1 MKLARIRIEQLRRF
15 GKPFELG
22 DIAHG
27 LNLFHGPNE
36 AGKST
41 VVRAIRAAFFERY
54 RTENVQDLVPH
65 DDAGAAPTV
74 ELDFSIGGQAY
85 ALRKVWLK
93 KKRCELSV
101 GGRRLDGEEAEAHLA
116 QLLGFGIRGK
126 GASRADN
133 WGIPGLLWI
142 EQGAGH
148 EIGDAIE
155 HAADHL
161 RSALKSTAAEVAS
174 TQGDAVIARVKKL
187 REELVTEAK
196 GTPRGE
202 FAKVLDERARLD
214 EECARL
220 DQAATEY
227 GSQLDELATLA
238 AVHTTEQSAK
248 PWEAMRQQQA
258 AAQARLRATELR
270 TAELRT
276 QAEAAQRIEQQI
288 ASLNASL
295 DAFDDKQ
302 KALQTRRA
310 AVAEAVEATR
320 AASTACTLWDSR
332 QRDAETQ
339 CAQTQSLL
347 ATAETQDLRTVLQQQ
362 CEGATHQL
370 ELLGGHLS
378 AAEREAAQLQAAL
391 EVQAE
396 SNLPPAAMQ
405 ALKDRHT
412 RLRELQIRREALQ
425 TRIEFDIDAMAA
437 SDHVTLDGER
447 LQGSGQRS
455 IEAAA
460 TLTIAGVGSV
470 RIVPGQSDAAQLAR
484 EEATLQAAQA
494 AEFARHGIATL
505 ADAQARQLRHAQALA
520 DVAQARKSLAQL
532 APDGLDALRAAH
544 VLQQRHLSEAAQ
556 RLQALQAAHGLDAD
570 MAAAAPLPLAQA
582 RAHRDAA
589 DATRSEVSAQAQRAH
604 LASAGAQARH
614 ELAQTE
620 CAALEVETSAP
631 AYLQRHEA
639 ARHGLRTLQMEQQ
652 TLRERIALQRH
663 EIEGADSLEALT
675 LEVQRFE
682 KSAVFAHEAFLR
694 RDQRIT
700 HLRAQLEAAGAQ
712 GLDERRAHSA
722 AQLAQLQRRE
732 QQMSARAAALTLL
745 LELLTEQRQ
754 AATQRLQ
761 APLQKHVTRYLQQ
774 LFPGAQLDIAENLQ
788 PTVLTRAQGAPNAI
802 GSPLDALSFGARE
815 QMGVL
820 SRLAYADLL
829 KEAGRP
835 TLVILDDAL
844 VHSDGMRLAQMK
856 RVIFDAAQRHQVL
869 LFTCHPELWRDAG
882 APLRAIGAA

>member
-1 MKLARIRIEQLRRF
+1 MRLASIRIEQLRRF
-15 GKPFELG
+15 GKPFELA
-22 DIAHG
+22 DIAPG

-74 ELDFSIGGQAY
+74 ELDFSIGGEAY

-101 GGRRLDGEEAEAHLA
+101 GGRRLHGEEAEAHLA
-116 QLLGFGIRGK
+116 QLLGFGIREK

-196 GTPRGE
+196 GAPRGD
-202 FAKVLDERARLD
+202 FAKVVDERARLD
-214 EECARL
+214 EACARL
-220 DQAATEY
+220 DWAATEY
-227 GSQLDELATLA
+227 GSQVDELAALA
-238 AVHTTEQSAK
+238 AAHAAEQIAK

-258 AAQARLRATELR
+258 AVQARLRATELR
-270 TAELRT
+270 DAELRA

-295 DAFDDKQ
+295 DAFEDKQ
-302 KALQTRRA
+302 KALQKRRA
-310 AVAEAVEATR
+310 AVAASSDAVS
-320 AASTACTLWDSR
+320 AASAASAQWDDR
-332 QRDAETQ
+332 QREAETK
-339 CAQTQSLL
+339 CAQTQALL
-347 ATAETQDLRTVLQQQ
+347 TTAETQDLRTMLQQQ
-362 CEGATHQL
+362 CEGAARQL

-391 EVQAE
+391 DAQAA

-425 TRIEFDIDAMAA
+425 TRIEFDLDAAA
-437 SDHVTLDGER
+437 PDDVVMLDGQR

-455 IEAAA
+455 VDVAA
-460 TLTIAGVGSV
+460 TLMIAGVGSV
-470 RIVPGQSDAAQLAR
+470 RIVPGQSNAAQLAR
-484 EEATLQAAQA
+484 EEAALQAAQSA
-494 AEFARHGIATL
+494 DFARHGMATL
-505 ADAQARQLRHAQALA
+505 DDARARQSRHTQALS
-520 DVAQARKSLAQL
+520 DVAQARKSLVQL

-544 VLQQRHLSEAAQ
+544 ALQQRQLNEANH
-556 RLQALQAAHGLDAD
+556 RLHGLPTAHGPDAGASPPLAETRARRDAD
-570 MAAAAPLPLAQA
+570 E
-582 RAHRDAA
+582 
-589 DATRSEVSAQAQRAH
+589 ATRKEVSAQAQRVRIE
-604 LASAGAQARH
+604 LASAKARH

-620 CAALEVETSAP
+620 CAALEAETAAP

-639 ARHGLRTLQMEQQ
+639 ARHGLRALQAEQH
-652 TLRERIALQRH
+652 TMRERIAQQRR
-663 EIEGADSLEALT
+663 EADGADSLEALT

-682 KSAVFAHEAFLR
+682 KSVAFAYEAFLR

-700 HLRAQLEAAGAQ
+700 YLRGQLEAVGAQ
-712 GLDERRAHSA
+712 GLDERRAQGA

-732 QQMSARAAALTLL
+732 QQMTARAAALTLL
-745 LELLTEQRQ
+745 LELLTAQRQ
-754 AATQRLQ
+754 VATQRLQ

-788 PTVLTRAQGAPNAI
+788 PTMLTRAHGAPNAI
-802 GSPLDALSFGARE
+802 GAPLDALSFGARE

-844 VHSDGMRLAQMK
+844 VHSDGVRLAQMK
-856 RVIFDAAQRHQVL
+856 RVIFDAAQRHQIL

-882 APLRAIGAA
+882 APLRAIGTA